1 MAETLT
7 YDNTPEAE
15 VLTPDE
21 QESLQI
27 GEQLQEE
34 QEQLLAGK
42 YTNAEEL
49 EKAYIE
55 LQRKLGDSDEGD
67 EEEVSEDEGGGEEGE
82 KTEAEY
88 TEAQTLISNAS
99 QEYAETGNISDEM
112 MEQFGEMSSQ
122 ELVEAYMN
130 IQANAPEAVAEELS
144 ESEVNSIKNS
154 VGGDQAYD
162 SVMQWAGENL
172 DPDQV
177 DAFDNIIATGNSTA
191 IQMMVN
197 GLKAQYDSSNGYEG
211 RMLSGKSAN
220 AGSSDVFR
228 SQAELVAAMSDSRYE
243 SDPAY
248 RNDLLEKLDR
258 SDLNF

>member
-55 LQRKLGDSDEGD
+55 LQKKLGDT
-67 EEEVSEDEGGGEEGE
+67 EEEAGEPADEQVNESEPEVSP
-82 KTEAEY
+82 
-88 TEAQTLISNAS
+88 AQSLITDAS
-99 QEYAETGNISDEM
+99 TEYAENGKLSEEM
-112 MEQFGEMSSQ
+112 MSKFSEMSSQ

-162 SVMQWAGENL
+162 NVMQWAGENL

-220 AGSSDVFR
+220 ASSSDVFR

>member
-27 GEQLQEE
+27 GEQLHEE

-67 EEEVSEDEGGGEEGE
+67 EEEVSEDEGEEVE
-82 KTEAEY
+82 ETEAEY

-112 MEQFGEMSSQ
+112 FEQFGEMSSQ

-130 IQANAPEAVAEELS
+130 IQANAPEAVADELS

-162 SVMQWAGENL
+162 NVMQWAGENL

-220 AGSSDVFR
+220 ASSSDVFR

>member
-49 EKAYIE
+49 EKAYME

-67 EEEVSEDEGGGEEGE
+67 EEEVSEDEGEEVE
-82 KTEAEY
+82 ETEAEY

-112 MEQFGEMSSQ
+112 MEQFGQMSSQ
-122 ELVEAYMN
+122 DLVEAYMN
-130 IQANAPEAVAEELS
+130 IQANAPEVEVDELS

-162 SVMQWAGENL
+162 NVMQWAGENL

-220 AGSSDVFR
+220 ASSSDVFR

>member
-27 GEQLQEE
+27 GEQLHEE

-49 EKAYIE
+49 EKAYME

-67 EEEVSEDEGGGEEGE
+67 EEEVSEDEGEEVE
-82 KTEAEY
+82 ETEAEY

-162 SVMQWAGENL
+162 NVMQWAGENL

-211 RMLSGKSAN
+211 MMLSGKSAN
-220 AGSSDVFR
+220 ASSSDVFR

>member
-67 EEEVSEDEGGGEEGE
+67 EEEVSEDEGEGEEGE

>member
-15 VLTPDE
+15 VLTADE
-21 QESLQI
+21 QDSLQI
-27 GEQLQEE
+27 GEQLQAE

-55 LQRKLGDSDEGD
+55 LQKKLGDSDEGD
-67 EEEVSEDEGGGEEGE
+67 EEEVSEDDGEVSEE
-82 KTEAEY
+82 TETEY
-88 TEAQTLISNAS
+88 SEAQTLISNAS
-99 QEYAETGNISDEM
+99 QEYAETGQISDEM
-112 MEQFGEMSSQ
+112 FEQFGEMSSQ
-122 ELVEAYMN
+122 DLVEAYMN
-130 IQANAPEAVAEELS
+130 IQANAPEAVADELS

-220 AGSSDVFR
+220 TGSSDVFR
-228 SQAELVAAMSDSRYE
+228 SQAELVSAMSDSRYE

>member
-7 YDNTPEAE
+7 YDNTPDAE

-21 QESLQI
+21 QDSLQI
-27 GEQLQEE
+27 GEQLQEQ

-55 LQRKLGDSDEGD
+55 LQKKLGDT
-67 EEEVSEDEGGGEEGE
+67 EEEADESADEQVDEPESEVSP
-82 KTEAEY
+82 
-88 TEAQTLISNAS
+88 AQSLITDAS

-112 MEQFGEMSSQ
+112 MQQFGEMSSQ

-144 ESEVNSIKNS
+144 ESEVNTIKNS

-162 SVMQWAGENL
+162 NVMQWAGENL
-172 DPDQV
+172 DPDQI

-220 AGSSDVFR
+220 ASSSDVFR

>member
-55 LQRKLGDSDEGD
+55 LQKKLGDT
-67 EEEVSEDEGGGEEGE
+67 EEEAGEPADEQVNEPEPEVSP
-82 KTEAEY
+82 
-88 TEAQTLISNAS
+88 AQSLITDAS
-99 QEYAETGNISDEM
+99 TEYAENGKLSEEM
-112 MEQFGEMSSQ
+112 MSKFSEMSSQ
-122 ELVEAYMN
+122 DIVQAYVDM
-130 IQANAPEAVAEELS
+130 QANAPQAETAELS

-162 SVMQWAGENL
+162 NVMQWAGENL

-220 AGSSDVFR
+220 ASSSDVFR

>member
-49 EKAYIE
+49 EKAYME

-67 EEEVSEDEGGGEEGE
+67 EEEVSEDEGEEVE
-82 KTEAEY
+82 ETEAEF

-162 SVMQWAGENL
+162 NVMQWAGENL

-220 AGSSDVFR
+220 ASSSDVFR

>member
-21 QESLQI
+21 QDSLQI
-27 GEQLQEE
+27 GEQLEAE

-49 EKAYIE
+49 ERAYIE
-55 LQRKLGDSDEGD
+55 LQKKLGDSDEGD
-67 EEEVSEDEGGGEEGE
+67 EEEVFEDDGEVSDESE
-82 KTEAEY
+82 TEY
-88 TEAQTLISNAS
+88 SEAQTLISNAS
-99 QEYAETGNISDEM
+99 QEYAETGQISDEM
-112 MEQFGEMSSQ
+112 FEQFGEMSSQ
-122 ELVEAYMN
+122 DLVEAYMN
-130 IQANAPEAVAEELS
+130 IQANAPEAVADELS

-220 AGSSDVFR
+220 TGSSDVFR
-228 SQAELVAAMSDSRYE
+228 SQAELVSAMSDSRYE

>member
-7 YDNTPEAE
+7 YDNTPDAE

-21 QESLQI
+21 QDSLQI
-27 GEQLQEE
+27 GEQLHEE

-55 LQRKLGDSDEGD
+55 LQRKLGDSDED
-67 EEEVSEDEGGGEEGE
+67 ESEEISEDEDEAVEE
-82 KTEAEY
+82 TEAEY

-99 QEYAETGNISDEM
+99 QEYAETGQISDEM

-144 ESEVNSIKNS
+144 ESEVNTIKNS

-162 SVMQWAGENL
+162 NVMQWAGENL
-172 DPDQV
+172 DPDQI
-177 DAFDNIIATGNSTA
+177 DAFDNIIANGNSTA

-220 AGSSDVFR
+220 ASSSDVFR

>member
-7 YDNTPEAE
+7 YDNTPDAE

-21 QESLQI
+21 QDSLQI

-49 EKAYIE
+49 EKAYME

-67 EEEVSEDEGGGEEGE
+67 EEEVSEDEGEEVE
-82 KTEAEY
+82 ETEAEY

-162 SVMQWAGENL
+162 NVMQWAGENL

-177 DAFDNIIATGNSTA
+177 DAFDNIIATGNSNV

-220 AGSSDVFR
+220 ASSSDVFR

>member
-27 GEQLQEE
+27 GEQLHEE

-67 EEEVSEDEGGGEEGE
+67 EEEVSEDEGEEVE
-82 KTEAEY
+82 ETEAEY

-99 QEYAETGNISDEM
+99 QEYAETGQISDEM
-112 MEQFGEMSSQ
+112 FEQFGEMSSQ

-130 IQANAPEAVAEELS
+130 IQANAPEAVADELS

-162 SVMQWAGENL
+162 NVMQWAGENL

>member
-27 GEQLQEE
+27 GEQLHEE

-67 EEEVSEDEGGGEEGE
+67 EEEVSEDEGEEVE
-82 KTEAEY
+82 ETEAEY

-99 QEYAETGNISDEM
+99 QEYAETGQISDEM
-112 MEQFGEMSSQ
+112 FEQFGEMSSQ

-130 IQANAPEAVAEELS
+130 IQANAPEAVADELS

>member
-27 GEQLQEE
+27 GEQLEAE

-67 EEEVSEDEGGGEEGE
+67 EEEVSADEGEDVEE
-82 KTEAEY
+82 TEAEY

-99 QEYAETGNISDEM
+99 QEYAETGQISDEM
-112 MEQFGEMSSQ
+112 FEQFGEMSSQ
-122 ELVEAYMN
+122 DLVEAYMN
-130 IQANAPEAVAEELS
+130 IQANAPEAVADELS

-162 SVMQWAGENL
+162 NVMQWAGENL
-172 DPDQV
+172 DPNQV

-228 SQAELVAAMSDSRYE
+228 SQAELVAAMGDSRYE

>member
-55 LQRKLGDSDEGD
+55 LQKKLGDT
-67 EEEVSEDEGGGEEGE
+67 EEEAGEPADEQVDESEPEISP
-82 KTEAEY
+82 
-88 TEAQTLISNAS
+88 AQSLITDAS
-99 QEYAETGNISDEM
+99 TEYAENGKLSEEM
-112 MEQFGEMSSQ
+112 MSKFSEMSSQ
-122 ELVEAYMN
+122 DIVQAYVDM
-130 IQANAPEAVAEELS
+130 QANAPQAETAELS
-144 ESEVNSIKNS
+144 ESEVNAIKNS
-154 VGGDQAYD
+154 VGGDRAYD
-162 SVMQWAGENL
+162 NVMQWAGDNL
-172 DPDQV
+172 TPDQV
-177 DAFDNIIATGNSTA
+177 DAFDNIIATGNSNV

-220 AGSSDVFR
+220 ASSSDVFR

>member
-7 YDNTPEAE
+7 YDNTPDAE

-21 QESLQI
+21 QDSLQI

-49 EKAYIE
+49 ERAYIE

-67 EEEVSEDEGGGEEGE
+67 EEEVSEDEGEE
-82 KTEAEY
+82 TEVEY

-99 QEYAETGNISDEM
+99 QEYAETGQISDEM
-112 MEQFGEMSSQ
+112 FEQFGEMSSQ
-122 ELVEAYMN
+122 DLVEAYMN
-130 IQANAPEAVAEELS
+130 IQANAPEAVVDELS

-220 AGSSDVFR
+220 TGSSDVFR
-228 SQAELVAAMSDSRYE
+228 SQAELVSAMSDSRYE

>member
-49 EKAYIE
+49 EKAYME

-67 EEEVSEDEGGGEEGE
+67 EEEVSEDEGEEVE
-82 KTEAEY
+82 ETEAEY

-162 SVMQWAGENL
+162 NVMQWAGENL

-220 AGSSDVFR
+220 TGSSDVFR
-228 SQAELVAAMSDSRYE
+228 SQAELVSAMSDSRYE

>member
-7 YDNTPEAE
+7 YDNTPDAE

-21 QESLQI
+21 EDSLQI

-55 LQRKLGDSDEGD
+55 LQKKLGDSDDGD
-67 EEEVSEDEGGGEEGE
+67 EEEVSEDEGVEE
-82 KTEAEY
+82 TEAEY

-144 ESEVNSIKNS
+144 ESEVNTIKNS

-162 SVMQWAGENL
+162 NVMQWAGENL

>member
-7 YDNTPEAE
+7 YDNTPDAE

-21 QESLQI
+21 QDSLQI

-67 EEEVSEDEGGGEEGE
+67 EEEVIEDEGEVYED
-82 KTEAEY
+82 TEPEY
-88 TEAQTLISNAS
+88 TEAQSLISSAS
-99 QEYAETGNISDEM
+99 QEYAETGKISDEM
-112 MEQFGEMSSQ
+112 MEQFGQMSSQ
-122 ELVEAYMN
+122 DLVEAYMN
-130 IQANAPEAVAEELS
+130 IQANAPEAEVDELS
-144 ESEVNSIKNS
+144 ESEVNTIKNS

-162 SVMQWAGENL
+162 NVMQWAGENL
-172 DPDQV
+172 DPDQI

-197 GLKAQYDSSNGYEG
+197 GLKAQYDSTNGYEG
-211 RMLSGKSAN
+211 RMLAGKSAN
-220 AGSSDVFR
+220 ASSSDVFR

>member
-55 LQRKLGDSDEGD
+55 LQKKLGDT
-67 EEEVSEDEGGGEEGE
+67 EEEAGEPADEQVNEPEPEVSP
-82 KTEAEY
+82 
-88 TEAQTLISNAS
+88 AQSLITDAS
-99 QEYAETGNISDEM
+99 TEYAENGKLSEEIMSK
-112 MEQFGEMSSQ
+112 FSEMSSQ
-122 ELVEAYMN
+122 DIVQAYVDM
-130 IQANAPEAVAEELS
+130 QANAPQAETAELS
-144 ESEVNSIKNS
+144 ESEVNAIKNS
-154 VGGDQAYD
+154 VGGDRAYD
-162 SVMQWAGENL
+162 NVMQWAGENL

-220 AGSSDVFR
+220 ASSSDVFR

>member
-7 YDNTPEAE
+7 YDNTPDAE

-21 QESLQI
+21 QDSLQI

-67 EEEVSEDEGGGEEGE
+67 EEEVIEDEGEVHED
-82 KTEAEY
+82 TEPEY
-88 TEAQTLISNAS
+88 TEAQSLISSAS

-112 MEQFGEMSSQ
+112 MKQFGEMSSQ
-122 ELVEAYMN
+122 DLVEAYMN
-130 IQANAPEAVAEELS
+130 IQANAPEAVAAELS
-144 ESEVNSIKNS
+144 ESEVNTIKNS

-162 SVMQWAGENL
+162 NVMQWAGENL
-172 DPDQV
+172 DPDQI

-220 AGSSDVFR
+220 ASSSDVFR

>member
-7 YDNTPEAE
+7 YDNTPDAE

-21 QESLQI
+21 QDSLQI
-27 GEQLQEE
+27 GEQLHEE

-55 LQRKLGDSDEGD
+55 LQRKLGDSDED
-67 EEEVSEDEGGGEEGE
+67 ESEEISEDEDEAVEE
-82 KTEAEY
+82 TETEY
-88 TEAQTLISNAS
+88 TEAQSLISNAS
-99 QEYAETGNISDEM
+99 QEYAETGQISDEM

-144 ESEVNSIKNS
+144 ESEVNTIKNS

-162 SVMQWAGENL
+162 NVMQWAGENL
-172 DPDQV
+172 DPDQI

-220 AGSSDVFR
+220 ASSSDVFR

>member
-55 LQRKLGDSDEGD
+55 LQKKLGDT
-67 EEEVSEDEGGGEEGE
+67 EEEAGEPADEQVNEPEPEVSP
-82 KTEAEY
+82 
-88 TEAQTLISNAS
+88 AQSLITDAS
-99 QEYAETGNISDEM
+99 TEYAENGKLSEEIMSK
-112 MEQFGEMSSQ
+112 FSEMSSQ
-122 ELVEAYMN
+122 DIVQAYVDM
-130 IQANAPEAVAEELS
+130 QANAPQAETAELS

-162 SVMQWAGENL
+162 NVMQWAGENL

-220 AGSSDVFR
+220 ASSSDVFR

>member
-7 YDNTPEAE
+7 YDNTPDAE

-21 QESLQI
+21 QDSLQI
-27 GEQLQEE
+27 GEQLEEE

-42 YTNAEEL
+42 YENAEEL
-49 EKAYIE
+49 ERAYIE

-67 EEEVSEDEGGGEEGE
+67 EEEVAEDDGEVYKE
-82 KTEAEY
+82 TETEY

-99 QEYAETGNISDEM
+99 QEYAETGQISDEM
-112 MEQFGEMSSQ
+112 FEQFGEMSSQ
-122 ELVEAYMN
+122 DLVEAYMN

-162 SVMQWAGENL
+162 NVMQWAGQNL

-177 DAFDNIIATGNSTA
+177 DAFDDIIANGNSVA

-197 GLKAQYDSSNGYEG
+197 GLKAQYDSTNGYEG

-228 SQAELVAAMSDSRYE
+228 SQAELVSAMSDSRYE

>member
-7 YDNTPEAE
+7 YDNTPDAE

-21 QESLQI
+21 QDSLQI
-27 GEQLQEE
+27 GEQLEEE

-42 YTNAEEL
+42 YENAEEL
-49 EKAYIE
+49 ERAYIE

-67 EEEVSEDEGGGEEGE
+67 EEEVAEDDGEVYEE
-82 KTEAEY
+82 TETEY

-99 QEYAETGNISDEM
+99 QEYAETGQISDEM
-112 MEQFGEMSSQ
+112 FEQFGEMSSQ
-122 ELVEAYMN
+122 DLVEAYMN

-162 SVMQWAGENL
+162 NVMQWAGENL
-172 DPDQV
+172 DPTQI
-177 DAFDNIIATGNSTA
+177 DAFDDVIANGNSVA

-197 GLKAQYDSSNGYEG
+197 GLKAQYDSTNGYEG

-228 SQAELVAAMSDSRYE
+228 SQAELVAAMGDSRYE

>member
-7 YDNTPEAE
+7 YDNTPDAE

-21 QESLQI
+21 EDSLQI

-55 LQRKLGDSDEGD
+55 LQKKLGDSDDGD
-67 EEEVSEDEGGGEEGE
+67 EEEVSEDEGEEVE
-82 KTEAEY
+82 ETEAEY

-122 ELVEAYMN
+122 DLVEAYMN
-130 IQANAPEAVAEELS
+130 IQANAPEAVADELS

-162 SVMQWAGENL
+162 NVMQWAGENL

>member
-55 LQRKLGDSDEGD
+55 LQKKLGDT
-67 EEEVSEDEGGGEEGE
+67 EEEAGEPADEQVNESEPEVSP
-82 KTEAEY
+82 
-88 TEAQTLISNAS
+88 AQSLITDAS
-99 QEYAETGNISDEM
+99 TEYAENGKLSEEM
-112 MEQFGEMSSQ
+112 MSKFSEMSSQ
-122 ELVEAYMN
+122 DIVQAYVDM
-130 IQANAPEAVAEELS
+130 QANAPQAETAELS

-162 SVMQWAGENL
+162 NVMQWAGENL
-172 DPDQV
+172 DPDQI

-197 GLKAQYDSSNGYEG
+197 GLKAQYDSTNGYEG
-211 RMLSGKSAN
+211 RMLAGKSAN
-220 AGSSDVFR
+220 ASSSDVFR

>member
-55 LQRKLGDSDEGD
+55 LQKKLGDT
-67 EEEVSEDEGGGEEGE
+67 EEEAGEPADEQVNEPEPEVSP
-82 KTEAEY
+82 
-88 TEAQTLISNAS
+88 AQSLITDAS
-99 QEYAETGNISDEM
+99 TEYAENGKLSEEM
-112 MEQFGEMSSQ
+112 MSKFSEMSSQ
-122 ELVEAYMN
+122 DIVQAYVDM
-130 IQANAPEAVAEELS
+130 QANAPQAETAELS
-144 ESEVNSIKNS
+144 ESEVNAIKNS
-154 VGGDQAYD
+154 VGGDRAYD
-162 SVMQWAGENL
+162 NVMQWAGDNL
-172 DPDQV
+172 TPDQV

-220 AGSSDVFR
+220 ASSSDVFR

>member
-7 YDNTPEAE
+7 YDNTPDAE

-21 QESLQI
+21 QDSLQI
-27 GEQLQEE
+27 GEQLHEE

-55 LQRKLGDSDEGD
+55 LQRKLGDSDED
-67 EEEVSEDEGGGEEGE
+67 ESEEISEDEDEAVEE
-82 KTEAEY
+82 TETEY
-88 TEAQTLISNAS
+88 TEAQSLISNAS
-99 QEYAETGNISDEM
+99 QEYAETGQISDEM

-130 IQANAPEAVAEELS
+130 IQANAPKAVAEELS
-144 ESEVNSIKNS
+144 ESEVNTIKNS

-162 SVMQWAGENL
+162 NVMQWAGENL
-172 DPDQV
+172 DPDQI

-220 AGSSDVFR
+220 ASSSDVFR

>member
-21 QESLQI
+21 QDSLQI

-34 QEQLLAGK
+34 QDQLLAGK
-42 YTNAEEL
+42 YQNAEEL
-49 EKAYIE
+49 ERAYIE

-67 EEEVSEDEGGGEEGE
+67 EEEVFEDDGEVSEE
-82 KTEAEY
+82 TETEY
-88 TEAQTLISNAS
+88 SEAQTLISNAS
-99 QEYAETGNISDEM
+99 QEYAETGQISDEM
-112 MEQFGEMSSQ
+112 FEQFGEMSSQ

-130 IQANAPEAVAEELS
+130 IQANAPEAVADELS

-220 AGSSDVFR
+220 TGSSDVFR
-228 SQAELVAAMSDSRYE
+228 SQAELVSAMSDSRYE